1 MMVIGLSCLF
11 LTSFTLLPCF
21 ILLFSDKNNSIVN
34 NEQTKSYIVDSLS
47 NVALKFGKHIYAIVA
62 VISVITMYGLA
73 QLKVENS
80 FINYFRSDTE
90 IHKGMKLIDN
100 QLGGTTPMDIIIK
113 FPDSKDSEDDE
124 EFDQL
129 LGDSDES
136 NESNWFTTEKI
147 NKIKWVSIQ

>member
-1 MMVIGLSCLF
+1 MQYQLSTHSTSHDHGLE
-11 LTSFTLLPCF
+11 
-21 ILLFSDKNNSIVN
+21 DNSIVN

-62 VISVITMYGLA
+62 VISVITLYGLG

-113 FPDSKDSEDDE
+113 FPDSNDSDGDE
-124 EFDQL
+124 EFEEL
-129 LGDSDES
+129 LGDL
-136 NESNWFTTEKI
+136 
-147 NKIKWVSIQ
+147 